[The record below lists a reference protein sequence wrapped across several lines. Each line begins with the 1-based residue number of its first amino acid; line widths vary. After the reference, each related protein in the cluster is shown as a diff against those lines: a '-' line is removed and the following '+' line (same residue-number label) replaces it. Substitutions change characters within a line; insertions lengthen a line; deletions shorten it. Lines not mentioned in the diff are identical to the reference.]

1 MNCMADAPQFGLRRF
16 GQALPSRRRGHVSW
30 AALPDC
36 TGTASDSRSLYEDLY
51 DLVRF
56 IPSLNLPCGIP
67 SATDAN
73 NASGLPQLYH
83 RRSNAAGDSQES
95 FGDKMLQPTPP
106 PSSHPTRRAR
116 PMLLPARS
124 PPVFRWS
131 ECFPISFLVTKRQR
145 LKAEGRKAR
154 KERIKA
160 DRQGGGVGAN
170 VPLEVTMFM
179 SSWLATMQR
188 RKTIDV
194 PTTNALLLSLQQMGE
209 ALSALERI
217 LTTPIPWSYNAHIWA
232 VSHGAARIVLP
243 S

>member
-1 MNCMADAPQFGLRRF
+1 MSMT
-16 GQALPSRRRGHVSW
+16 
-30 AALPDC
+30 AA
-36 TGTASDSRSLYEDLY
+36 
-51 DLVRF
+51 
-56 IPSLNLPCGIP
+56 
-67 SATDAN
+67 
-73 NASGLPQLYH
+73 
-83 RRSNAAGDSQES
+83 DSQDS
-95 FGDKMLQPTPP
+95 FGHKLLQPTPP
-106 PSSHPTRRAR
+106 PSSHASRQSR
-116 PMLLPARS
+116 PMLQPARS

-131 ECFPISFLVTKRQR
+131 ECFPTSFLVTKRQR

-154 KERIKA
+154 KDRIKA

-179 SSWLATMQR
+179 SSWLAAVQR

-232 VSHGAARIVLP
+232 VSGLLLRIYYGPCTDSSRSRWYTAFSSRSSYTALL
-243 S
+243 SDGSRSQQRS